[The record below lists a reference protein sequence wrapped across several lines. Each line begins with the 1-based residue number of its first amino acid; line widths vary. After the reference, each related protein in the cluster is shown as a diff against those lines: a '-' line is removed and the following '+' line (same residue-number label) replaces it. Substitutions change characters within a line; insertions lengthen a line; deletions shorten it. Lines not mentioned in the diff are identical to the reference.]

1 MGCFYPGEKK
11 IERREYT
18 ARARGLH
25 VTGGACLR
33 RQGLRGGCGVAK
45 NSPRSA
51 ASCLLSNLLEEF
63 PPAFLLAVR
72 RVFNFDPSWLR
83 AMLLIGRVRFLRYNA
98 FQI

>member
-1 MGCFYPGEKK
+1 M
-11 IERREYT
+11 

-25 VTGGACLR
+25 GTGAPARTTG
-33 RQGLRGGCGVAK
+33 GLRGGCRFEK
-45 NSPRSA
+45 SPRSA